1 MIYFPSE
8 LSLVAEQL
16 QVHSPPL
23 IAQVRFQKNYFSE
36 YPQQIRFGT
45 EQSAVLYSRKSG
57 YYAVHYKQPG
67 TVAPGAV
74 LQLNDGAI
82 AFGGA
87 PWAIAVFQ
95 GEPDEP
101 ENAIRLAS
109 TTGTLG
115 PIYTLQADGTLAVP
129 TGLVFIRF
137 VEGVEVESHRE
148 AIKQAG
154 YEIAQSLSYAPHA
167 AWLHAKSG
175 NILDA
180 LVGISKLEAIPT
192 VENVE
197 PQMLMERVQRQ

>member
-23 IAQVRFQKNYFSE
+23 IAQVTFQKNYFSE

-45 EQSAVLYSRKSG
+45 EHSAVLYSRKPG

-74 LQLNDGAI
+74 LQLNDG
-82 AFGGA
+82 
-87 PWAIAVFQ
+87 AIAVFQ

-154 YEIAQSLSYAPHA
+154 YEIAQSLSYAPQA
-167 AWLHAKSG
+167 AWLRAQSG

-180 LVGISKLEAIPT
+180 LVGISKLESIPN